1 MDTIFI
7 WIVAGAAIGL
17 LGIFLVASEKELKR
31 KRQELAELKN
41 QLADGPV
48 PVISNHST
56 DAFPQD
62 NGASAELIARNEEL
76 LQQISSLSKKL
87 EASESRLEQ
96 LETLRAHLNSKESE
110 VTELRWD
117 RERLQAELATA
128 KTPSESN
135 DPHPYE
141 ADEANRNSQK
151 DAEIA
156 ALKEQLE
163 VSRAKVRDLESARES
178 LGDTESR
185 QTAFEGLRSRLEANN
200 LQLQN
205 ELAAEQEKNKALEA
219 SQMRFMA
226 MELRYQELGETN
238 FQLREENAQHQQ
250 KLINQNQL
258 QVERLAGLRQR
269 LDELRLKQAKV
280 SEQDRLVQEEI
291 VSMSELLDFALEHT
305 HQPEPPNAIPHDRQ
319 SMFEFRENESTDRAR
334 ADIVERTPFGPT
346 ALELH
351 SIHNDSFDKTNSI
364 SAEPQHHHSAN
375 LTTAIAVGTPVASE
389 LSPQPGLKEKKR
401 RFGIFTG
408 AVGVLVVGGV
418 LAASYLGKDSEP
430 ESSAT
435 QPASPMSKEQ
445 RAKFEAMRSPSRFS
459 TAANMESQPKP
470 AETQSKHG
478 DSKDKPIRVAP
489 AIPLAPPVG
498 SRIVEKSEKATTTI
512 ASSGKASSTAWESYE
527 IVQPTRVFSAPS
539 ERSQLVANVE
549 PGTQVNVVD
558 SRNGWLEIRSK
569 HGRPPGFIQ
578 KTAAKRIG
586 QNN

>member
-1 MDTIFI
+1 MFI

-31 KRQELAELKN
+31 KRQELEELKN
-41 QLADGPV
+41 KLVDGPA
-48 PVISNHST
+48 PVIFNPST
-56 DAFPQD
+56 DVFPQD
-62 NGASAELIARNEEL
+62 NGAPVELIARNEEL

-96 LETLRAHLNSKESE
+96 LETLRTHLNSKESE

-117 RERLQAELATA
+117 RERLQAELAMA
-128 KTPSESN
+128 KTPSEPN
-135 DPHPYE
+135 DPHPYA

-163 VSRAKVRDLESARES
+163 VSRAKVRDLESVRES

-238 FQLREENAQHQQ
+238 FQLREEKAQHQE

-258 QVERLAGLRQR
+258 QVERLARFRQR
-269 LDELRLKQAKV
+269 LEELRSKQAKV
-280 SEQDRLVQEEI
+280 SEQDRLIQEEI
-291 VSMSELLDFALEHT
+291 VSMSELLDVAPEHT

-319 SMFEFRENESTDRAR
+319 SMFEFRENESTDTAH

-346 ALELH
+346 APELH
-351 SIHNDSFDKTNSI
+351 IHNDSSDKTNGI

-375 LTTAIAVGTPVASE
+375 LTTAIAVGTPLAGE
-389 LSPQPGLKEKKR
+389 LSPRPGLKEKTR

-418 LAASYLGKDSEP
+418 LAAGYLGKDSEP

-435 QPASPMSKEQ
+435 QSASPMSKEQ
-445 RAKFEAMRSPSRFS
+445 RANFEAMRNPSRFS
-459 TAANMESQPKP
+459 TTANMESQPTP
-470 AETQSKHG
+470 AETQSKDG
-478 DSKDKPIRVAP
+478 DSIDKPIRVAP
-489 AIPLAPPVG
+489 AIPLAPPVE

-539 ERSQLVANVE
+539 EHSQLVANVE

-586 QNN
+586 QKN

>member
-1 MDTIFI
+1 MDTMFI
-7 WIVAGAAIGL
+7 WIVAGAALGL
-17 LGIFLVASEKELKR
+17 LGIFLVASERELKS
-31 KRQELAELKN
+31 KRNELEELKHK
-41 QLADGPV
+41 LADGPA
-48 PVISNHST
+48 PGISNAPT
-56 DAFPQD
+56 DVFPQA
-62 NGASAELIARNEEL
+62 NGAPAELIARNEEL
-76 LQQISSLSKKL
+76 LQQVSSLSKKL

-110 VTELRWD
+110 ITELRWD

-156 ALKEQLE
+156 VLKEQLE
-163 VSRAKVRDLESARES
+163 ASQAKVRDLESTRES

-238 FQLREENAQHQQ
+238 FQLREENALHQQ

-258 QVERLAGLRQR
+258 QVERLVILRQR
-269 LDELRLKQAKV
+269 LEELRSKQAEV
-280 SEQDRLVQEEI
+280 SERDRLIQEEI
-291 VSMSELLDFALEHT
+291 VSMSQLLDLAPESPQQPASRSAIHYDRHNILELT
-305 HQPEPPNAIPHDRQ
+305 GE
-319 SMFEFRENESTDRAR
+319 ESADTAR
-334 ADIVERTPFGPT
+334 GDIVERTPFGAP
-346 ALELH
+346 ASEVRVL
-351 SIHNDSFDKTNSI
+351 HNDSFDKTNGI

-389 LSPQPGLKEKKR
+389 LSRPGLKEKKR

-418 LAASYLGKDSEP
+418 LAAGYLGKDSEP

-445 RAKFEAMRSPSRFS
+445 PAKFEAMRNPSRFS

-470 AETQSKHG
+470 EETRSKDG
-478 DSKDKPIRVAP
+478 DSIDKPIRVAP
-489 AIPLAPPVG
+489 AIPLAPPVD
-498 SRIVEKSEKATTTI
+498 SRIAKVSEKATTPI
-512 ASSGKASSTAWESYE
+512 VKSSSASSESYE
-527 IVQPTRVFSAPS
+527 IIQPTRVLSAP
-539 ERSQLVANVE
+539 RTDSQLIANIE
-549 PGTQVNVVD
+549 PGTQVNVVG
-558 SRNGWLEIRSK
+558 SRDGWLEIRSK
-569 HGRPPGFIQ
+569 HGRPPGFIP
-578 KTAAKRIG
+578 KAAAIRIG
-586 QNN
+586 QN

>member
-1 MDTIFI
+1 MFI

-17 LGIFLVASEKELKR
+17 LGIFLVASERELKS
-31 KRQELAELKN
+31 KRDELEELKN
-41 QLADGPV
+41 KLADGPA
-48 PVISNHST
+48 PIISNPST
-56 DAFPQD
+56 DVFPQE
-62 NGASAELIARNEEL
+62 NGAPAELIARNEEL
-76 LQQISSLSKKL
+76 LQQVSSLSKKL
-87 EASESRLEQ
+87 EASESQLEQ

-110 VTELRWD
+110 ITELRWD

-151 DAEIA
+151 NAEIA
-156 ALKEQLE
+156 DLKEQLE
-163 VSRAKVRDLESARES
+163 ASRAKVRDLESAPVQPVDAES
-178 LGDTESR
+178 G
-185 QTAFEGLRSRLEANN
+185 QKAFEELQRSLEVSTS
-200 LQLQN
+200 QLQN
-205 ELAAEQEKNKALEA
+205 ALAAEQEKNKALEA

-258 QVERLAGLRQR
+258 QVDRLARLRQR
-269 LDELRLKQAKV
+269 LEELRSKQAEV
-280 SEQDRLVQEEI
+280 SERHRLIQEEI
-291 VSMSELLDFALEHT
+291 VSMSQLLDVVSEST

-319 SMFEFRENESTDRAR
+319 SIFEFREKESTDTAY
-334 ADIVERTPFGPT
+334 ADIVERTSFGPT
-346 ALELH
+346 APELH
-351 SIHNDSFDKTNSI
+351 SIHNDSFDKTNGI
-364 SAEPQHHHSAN
+364 SAEPQHHPSAN

-389 LSPQPGLKEKKR
+389 LSRPASKGKKR

-418 LAASYLGKDSEP
+418 LAAGYLGKDSEP

-435 QPASPMSKEQ
+435 QPA
-445 RAKFEAMRSPSRFS
+445 KFEAMRNPSRFS
-459 TAANMESQPKP
+459 TAANMKSQPKP
-470 AETQSKHG
+470 AETQSKDG
-478 DSKDKPIRVAP
+478 DSTDKPIRVAP
-489 AIPLAPPVG
+489 AIPLVPPVE
-498 SRIVEKSEKATTTI
+498 SRIAKVSEKGTT
-512 ASSGKASSTAWESYE
+512 ASVKPSSASWESYE
-527 IVQPTRVFSAPS
+527 IIHPTRVFSAP
-539 ERSQLVANVE
+539 RADSQLIANIE

-558 SRNGWLEIRSK
+558 SRDGWLEIRSK

>member
-1 MDTIFI
+1 
-7 WIVAGAAIGL
+7 
-17 LGIFLVASEKELKR
+17 
-31 KRQELAELKN
+31 
-41 QLADGPV
+41 
-48 PVISNHST
+48 
-56 DAFPQD
+56 
-62 NGASAELIARNEEL
+62 
-76 LQQISSLSKKL
+76 
-87 EASESRLEQ
+87 
-96 LETLRAHLNSKESE
+96 
-110 VTELRWD
+110 
-117 RERLQAELATA
+117 
-128 KTPSESN
+128 
-135 DPHPYE
+135 
-141 ADEANRNSQK
+141 
-151 DAEIA
+151 
-156 ALKEQLE
+156 
-163 VSRAKVRDLESARES
+163 LESARES

-258 QVERLAGLRQR
+258 QVERLARLRQR
-269 LDELRLKQAKV
+269 LEELRSKQAKA
-280 SEQDRLVQEEI
+280 SEQDRLIQEQI
-291 VSMSELLDFALEHT
+291 VSMSELLDVTPEHT
-305 HQPEPPNAIPHDRQ
+305 HRPEPPHAIPHDRQ
-319 SMFEFRENESTDRAR
+319 SMFEFRENESTDTAH
-334 ADIVERTPFGPT
+334 ADIVERSPFGPT
-346 ALELH
+346 APELH
-351 SIHNDSFDKTNSI
+351 SIHNDSFDKTNGI

-375 LTTAIAVGTPVASE
+375 LTTAIAVGTPLAGE
-389 LSPQPGLKEKKR
+389 LSPRPGLKEKKR

-418 LAASYLGKDSEP
+418 LAAGYLGKDSEP

-435 QPASPMSKEQ
+435 QPTSAMSKEQ
-445 RAKFEAMRSPSRFS
+445 RAKFEAMRNPSRFS

-470 AETQSKHG
+470 AETQSKDG
-478 DSKDKPIRVAP
+478 DSIDKPIRVAP
-489 AIPLAPPVG
+489 AIPLAPPIE
-498 SRIVEKSEKATTTI
+498 SRIVEKSEKVTTAI

-539 ERSQLVANVE
+539 EHSQLVANVE

-586 QNN
+586 QKN

>member
-1 MDTIFI
+1 MDTMFI

-17 LGIFLVASEKELKR
+17 LGIFLVASERELKS
-31 KRQELAELKN
+31 KRHELEELKHK
-41 QLADGPV
+41 LADGPA
-48 PVISNHST
+48 PVISNPST
-56 DAFPQD
+56 DVFPTE
-62 NGASAELIARNEEL
+62 NGASAELIVRNEEL
-76 LQQISSLSKKL
+76 LQQVSSLSKKL

-110 VTELRWD
+110 ITELRWD
-117 RERLQAELATA
+117 RERLQAELAMA

-151 DAEIA
+151 DAEIV

-163 VSRAKVRDLESARES
+163 ASRAKVRDLESAPVQPVDAES
-178 LGDTESR
+178 S
-185 QTAFEGLRSRLEANN
+185 QKAFEELQRSLEVSTS
-200 LQLQN
+200 QLQN
-205 ELAAEQEKNKALEA
+205 ALAAEQEKNKALEA

-258 QVERLAGLRQR
+258 QVDRLARLRQR
-269 LDELRLKQAKV
+269 LEELRLKQAEV
-280 SEQDRLVQEEI
+280 SEQDRLIQKEI
-291 VSMSELLDFALEHT
+291 VSMSELLDVAPEST
-305 HQPEPPNAIPHDRQ
+305 HQPEPPNTILHDRQ
-319 SMFEFRENESTDRAR
+319 SMFEFREKESTDTAH
-334 ADIVERTPFGPT
+334 ADIVDRTPFGPP
-346 ALELH
+346 ASELR
-351 SIHNDSFDKTNSI
+351 SIHNDSFDKTNGI

-389 LSPQPGLKEKKR
+389 LSRPGLKERKR

-418 LAASYLGKDSEP
+418 LAASYLAKDSQP

-435 QPASPMSKEQ
+435 QPASPMSKKQ
-445 RAKFEAMRSPSRFS
+445 PAKFEAMPNPSRFS

-470 AETQSKHG
+470 GETRSKDG
-478 DSKDKPIRVAP
+478 DSIEKPIRVAP
-489 AIPLAPPVG
+489 AIPLVPPVE
-498 SRIVEKSEKATTTI
+498 SRIAEKSDKGTT
-512 ASSGKASSTAWESYE
+512 ASVKPSSASWESYE
-527 IVQPTRVFSAPS
+527 IIQPTRVFSAPS
-539 ERSQLVANVE
+539 EHSQLVANVE

-578 KTAAKRIG
+578 KTAAIRIG
-586 QNN
+586 RNN

>member
-17 LGIFLVASEKELKR
+17 LGIFLVASERELKR
-31 KRQELAELKN
+31 KRQELEELKN
-41 QLADGPV
+41 KFADGPA
-48 PVISNHST
+48 PGISNAPT
-56 DAFPQD
+56 DVFPQE
-62 NGASAELIARNEEL
+62 NGAPAELIARNEKL
-76 LQQISSLSKKL
+76 LLEVSSLSKKL

-110 VTELRWD
+110 ITELRWD
-117 RERLQAELATA
+117 RERLNAELATL

-135 DPHPYE
+135 DPHF
-141 ADEANRNSQK
+141 DEAIRNSQK

-163 VSRAKVRDLESARES
+163 ASQVKVRDLESTRES

-258 QVERLAGLRQR
+258 QVERLVILRQR
-269 LDELRLKQAKV
+269 LEELRSKQAEV
-280 SEQDRLVQEEI
+280 SERDRLIQEEI
-291 VSMSELLDFALEHT
+291 VSMSQLLDDVPEYHPQPSNAVAYGRRNILELT
-305 HQPEPPNAIPHDRQ
+305 EKEPADTAH
-319 SMFEFRENESTDRAR
+319 
-334 ADIVERTPFGPT
+334 ADIVERTSFGAP
-346 ALELH
+346 ASEVHVL
-351 SIHNDSFDKTNSI
+351 HNDSFDKTNGI
-364 SAEPQHHHSAN
+364 SAEPPHHHSTS
-375 LTTAIAVGTPVASE
+375 LTAAIIAGTPVTSE
-389 LSPQPGLKEKKR
+389 LSRSGLKKKKR
-401 RFGIFTG
+401 RFGIFP
-408 AVGVLVVGGV
+408 AAMGVLVVGGV
-418 LAASYLGKDSEP
+418 LAASFLGKDSEQDP
-430 ESSAT
+430 SAT
-435 QPASPMSKEQ
+435 PN
-445 RAKFEAMRSPSRFS
+445 PSGVS

-470 AETQSKHG
+470 AETQSKDG
-478 DSKDKPIRVAP
+478 DSIDKPIRVAP
-489 AIPLAPPVG
+489 AIPLAPPVD
-498 SRIVEKSEKATTTI
+498 SRIAKVSEKGTT
-512 ASSGKASSTAWESYE
+512 ASVKPSSASWESYE
-527 IVQPTRVFSAPS
+527 IIQPTRVFSAP
-539 ERSQLVANVE
+539 RADSQLIANIE

-558 SRNGWLEIRSK
+558 SRDGWLEIRSK

-578 KTAAKRIG
+578 KTAAIRIG
-586 QNN
+586 RNN

>member
-1 MDTIFI
+1 MDTMFI

-17 LGIFLVASEKELKR
+17 LGIFLVASERELKS
-31 KRQELAELKN
+31 KRHELEELKHK
-41 QLADGPV
+41 LADGPA
-48 PVISNHST
+48 PVISNPST
-56 DAFPQD
+56 DVFPTE
-62 NGASAELIARNEEL
+62 NGASAELIVRNEEL
-76 LQQISSLSKKL
+76 LQQVSSLSKKL

-110 VTELRWD
+110 ITELRWD
-117 RERLQAELATA
+117 RERLQAELAMA

-163 VSRAKVRDLESARES
+163 ASRAKVRDLESAPVQPVGAES
-178 LGDTESR
+178 G
-185 QTAFEGLRSRLEANN
+185 QKAFEELQRSLEVSNS
-200 LQLQN
+200 QLQN
-205 ELAAEQEKNKALEA
+205 ALAAEQEKNKALEA

-258 QVERLAGLRQR
+258 QVDRLARLRQR
-269 LDELRLKQAKV
+269 LEELRLKQAEV
-280 SEQDRLVQEEI
+280 SEQDRLIQKEI
-291 VSMSELLDFALEHT
+291 VSMSELLDVAPEST
-305 HQPEPPNAIPHDRQ
+305 HQPEPPNTILHDRQ
-319 SMFEFRENESTDRAR
+319 SMFEFREKESTDTAH
-334 ADIVERTPFGPT
+334 ADIVDRTPFGPP
-346 ALELH
+346 ASELR
-351 SIHNDSFDKTNSI
+351 SIHNDSFDKTNGI

-389 LSPQPGLKEKKR
+389 LSRPGLKERKR

-418 LAASYLGKDSEP
+418 LAAGYLAKDSQP

-435 QPASPMSKEQ
+435 QPASPMSKKQ
-445 RAKFEAMRSPSRFS
+445 PAKFEAMPNPSRFS

-470 AETQSKHG
+470 GETRSKDG
-478 DSKDKPIRVAP
+478 DSIEKPIRVAP
-489 AIPLAPPVG
+489 AIPLVPPVE
-498 SRIVEKSEKATTTI
+498 SRIAEKSDKGTT
-512 ASSGKASSTAWESYE
+512 ASVKPSSASWESYE
-527 IVQPTRVFSAPS
+527 IIQPTRVFSAPS
-539 ERSQLVANVE
+539 EHSQLVANVE

-578 KTAAKRIG
+578 KTAAIRIG

>member
-1 MDTIFI
+1 MDTMFI

-31 KRQELAELKN
+31 KRQELEELKN
-41 QLADGPV
+41 KFADGPA
-48 PVISNHST
+48 PVIANSST
-56 DAFPQD
+56 DVFPQD

-135 DPHPYE
+135 DPHL
-141 ADEANRNSQK
+141 DEASRNRQK

-163 VSRAKVRDLESARES
+163 ASQAKVRDLESAPVQPADAES
-178 LGDTESR
+178 G
-185 QTAFEGLRSRLEANN
+185 QKAFEELQRSLEVSTS
-200 LQLQN
+200 QLQN
-205 ELAAEQEKNKALEA
+205 ALAAEQEKQKALEA
-219 SQMRFMA
+219 TQMQLSDMQQRHH
-226 MELRYQELGETN
+226 ELSEANLR
-238 FQLREENAQHQQ
+238 LREENSQHQQ
-250 KLINQNQL
+250 KLTNQNQL
-258 QVERLAGLRQR
+258 QVERLVILRQR
-269 LDELRLKQAKV
+269 LEELRSKQAKV
-280 SEQDRLVQEEI
+280 SEQDRLIQEEI
-291 VSMSELLDFALEHT
+291 VSMSELLDVAPEHT
-305 HQPEPPNAIPHDRQ
+305 HQPEPRNTIPHDCQ
-319 SMFEFRENESTDRAR
+319 SMFEFRENESTDTAQ
-334 ADIVERTPFGPT
+334 ADIVERTPFGQT
-346 ALELH
+346 APELH
-351 SIHNDSFDKTNSI
+351 SIHNDSFDKTNGI

-375 LTTAIAVGTPVASE
+375 LTTAIAVGTPLAGE
-389 LSPQPGLKEKKR
+389 LSPRPGLKEKKR

-418 LAASYLGKDSEP
+418 LAAGYLGKDSEP

-445 RAKFEAMRSPSRFS
+445 RAKFEAMRNPSRFS

-470 AETQSKHG
+470 AETQSQDG
-478 DSKDKPIRVAP
+478 DSIDKPIRIAP
-489 AIPLAPPVG
+489 AIPLAPPVE

-539 ERSQLVANVE
+539 EHSQLVANVE

-586 QNN
+586 QKN

>member
-1 MDTIFI
+1 MDTMFI

-17 LGIFLVASEKELKR
+17 LGIFLVASERELKS
-31 KRQELAELKN
+31 KRHELEELKHK
-41 QLADGPV
+41 LADGPA
-48 PVISNHST
+48 PVISNPST
-56 DAFPQD
+56 DVFPTE
-62 NGASAELIARNEEL
+62 NGASAELIVRNEEL
-76 LQQISSLSKKL
+76 LQQVSSLSKKL

-110 VTELRWD
+110 ITELRWD
-117 RERLQAELATA
+117 RERLQAELAMA

-163 VSRAKVRDLESARES
+163 ASRAKVRDLESAPVQPVGAES
-178 LGDTESR
+178 G
-185 QTAFEGLRSRLEANN
+185 QKAFEELQRSLEVSNS
-200 LQLQN
+200 QLQN
-205 ELAAEQEKNKALEA
+205 ALAAEQEKNKALEA

-258 QVERLAGLRQR
+258 QVDRLARLRQR
-269 LDELRLKQAKV
+269 LEELRLKQAEV
-280 SEQDRLVQEEI
+280 SEQDRLIQKEI
-291 VSMSELLDFALEHT
+291 VSMSELLDVAPEST
-305 HQPEPPNAIPHDRQ
+305 HQPEPPNTILHDRQ
-319 SMFEFRENESTDRAR
+319 SMFEFREKESTDTAH
-334 ADIVERTPFGPT
+334 ADIVDRTPFGPP
-346 ALELH
+346 ASELR
-351 SIHNDSFDKTNSI
+351 SIHNDSFDKTNGI

-389 LSPQPGLKEKKR
+389 LSRPGLKERKR

-418 LAASYLGKDSEP
+418 LAASYLAKDSQP

-435 QPASPMSKEQ
+435 QPASPMSKKQ
-445 RAKFEAMRSPSRFS
+445 PAKFEAMPNPSRFS

-470 AETQSKHG
+470 GETRSKDG
-478 DSKDKPIRVAP
+478 DSIEKPIRVAP
-489 AIPLAPPVG
+489 AIPLVPPVE
-498 SRIVEKSEKATTTI
+498 SRIAEKSDKGTT
-512 ASSGKASSTAWESYE
+512 ASVKPSSASWESYE
-527 IVQPTRVFSAPS
+527 IIQPTRVFSAPS
-539 ERSQLVANVE
+539 EHSQLVANVE

-578 KTAAKRIG
+578 KTAAIRIG
-586 QNN
+586 RNN

>member
-1 MDTIFI
+1 MDTMFI

-17 LGIFLVASEKELKR
+17 LGIFLVASERELKS
-31 KRQELAELKN
+31 KRHELEEIKHK
-41 QLADGPV
+41 LADGPA
-48 PVISNHST
+48 PVIANPST
-56 DAFPQD
+56 DVFPQE

-76 LQQISSLSKKL
+76 LQQLSSLSKKL

-110 VTELRWD
+110 ITELRWD

-141 ADEANRNSQK
+141 ADEANQNSQK
-151 DAEIA
+151 DAEIV

-163 VSRAKVRDLESARES
+163 ASRAKVRDLESAPVQPVDAES
-178 LGDTESR
+178 G
-185 QTAFEGLRSRLEANN
+185 QKAFEELQRSLEVSTS
-200 LQLQN
+200 QLQN
-205 ELAAEQEKNKALEA
+205 ALAAEQEKNKALEA

-258 QVERLAGLRQR
+258 QVDRLARLRQR
-269 LDELRLKQAKV
+269 LEELRLKQAEV
-280 SEQDRLVQEEI
+280 SEQDRLIQKEI
-291 VSMSELLDFALEHT
+291 VSMSELLDVAPEST
-305 HQPEPPNAIPHDRQ
+305 HQPEPPNTILHDRQ
-319 SMFEFRENESTDRAR
+319 SMFEFREKESTDTAH
-334 ADIVERTPFGPT
+334 ADIVERTPFGPP
-346 ALELH
+346 ASELH
-351 SIHNDSFDKTNSI
+351 SIHNDSFDKTNGI

-389 LSPQPGLKEKKR
+389 LSRPGLKERKR

-418 LAASYLGKDSEP
+418 LAAGYLAKDSQP

-435 QPASPMSKEQ
+435 QPASPMSKKQ
-445 RAKFEAMRSPSRFS
+445 PAKFEAMPNPSRFS

-470 AETQSKHG
+470 GETRSKDG
-478 DSKDKPIRVAP
+478 DSIDKPIRVAP
-489 AIPLAPPVG
+489 AIPLVPPVE
-498 SRIVEKSEKATTTI
+498 SRIAEKSDKGTT
-512 ASSGKASSTAWESYE
+512 ASVKPSSASWESYE
-527 IVQPTRVFSAPS
+527 IIQPTRVFSAPS
-539 ERSQLVANVE
+539 EHSQLVANVE

-578 KTAAKRIG
+578 KTAAIRIG
-586 QNN
+586 RNN